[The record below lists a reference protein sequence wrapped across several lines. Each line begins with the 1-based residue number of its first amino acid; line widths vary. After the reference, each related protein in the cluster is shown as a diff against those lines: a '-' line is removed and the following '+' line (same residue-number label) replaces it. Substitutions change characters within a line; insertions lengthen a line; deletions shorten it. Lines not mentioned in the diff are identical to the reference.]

1 MSPVREGA
9 PGATRNCPHC
19 RSTIL
24 ESAVRCPQCQH
35 HLRFDSGATA
45 RGVRTFTP
53 LHVEGILRPPPS
65 GEAWEYSILLT
76 IRNARGE
83 EVGRQIMGVGAL
95 SPGDE
100 RRFALSVEVVTPTPR
115 VQGQP
120 PSTPAGASR

>member
-1 MSPVREGA
+1 MSPVREGV

-35 HLRFDSGATA
+35 HLRFDSGAAA

-53 LHVEGILRPPPS
+53 LNVEGILRPPAS

-100 RRFALSVEVVTPTPR
+100 RRFALSVEVVTP
-115 VQGQP
+115 
-120 PSTPAGASR
+120 ASRAP